1 MKKLAYLATAAV
13 ALSLVGCATD
23 EPAQIQTAPEPA
35 PVELIDTSVPNV
47 RIAYENEKVA
57 TALKVVNVRMT
68 KNGEFPKLV
77 FQLLNYTKTKF
88 PVEYKVQWL
97 DMDGAPLQSTAAW
110 QQTTVAA
117 QEAKPVVSMGRATNA
132 VSAQIT
138 IRFPNNVE
146 IFVPTPDPAEKMRI
160 EREVIDEYNAR
171 LSRGEL
177 KQ

>member
-13 ALSLVGCATD
+13 ALSLMGCATD
-23 EPAQIQTAPEPA
+23 EPAQMQTAPEPA

-68 KNGEFPKLV
+68 KNGVFPKLV

-117 QEAKPVVSMGRATNA
+117 QEAKPVVSMGRA
-132 VSAQIT
+132 QIT

-146 IFVPTPDPAEKMRI
+146 IYVPTPDPVEKMRI

>member
-1 MKKLAYLATAAV
+1 MKKRIYLTVAVSALALA
-13 ALSLVGCATD
+13 GCATD
-23 EPAQIQTAPEPA
+23 EPVQVQNEPA
-35 PVELIDTSVPNV
+35 AAPIELIDTSVPNV
-47 RIAYENEKVA
+47 RIAYENEKVV

-68 KNGEFPKLV
+68 KTGAFPKLV
-77 FQLLNYTKTKF
+77 FQVLNYTKTKF

-117 QEAKPVVSMGRATNA
+117 QEAKPLVSMGRATNA

-138 IRFPNNVE
+138 VRFPTNVE
-146 IFVPTPDPAEKMRI
+146 IYVPTPDPVEKMRI
-160 EREVIDEYNAR
+160 EREVIDDYNAR